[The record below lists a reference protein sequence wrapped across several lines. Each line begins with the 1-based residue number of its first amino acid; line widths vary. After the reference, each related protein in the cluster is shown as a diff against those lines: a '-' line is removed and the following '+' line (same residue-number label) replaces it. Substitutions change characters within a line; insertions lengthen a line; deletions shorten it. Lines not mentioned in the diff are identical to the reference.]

1 MTANPNELKMNE
13 KERLWWS
20 RVRAR
25 GSLWYLVNK
34 GLMFLLLYPSLGCY
48 VLEWEWQP
56 SLLVEGWIIG
66 LIAGGFVWMRK
77 ELRYRFTLDLEGDVV
92 PGTGDE

>member
-1 MTANPNELKMNE
+1 MANPNELKMTE
-13 KERLWWS
+13 DERLWWS

-25 GSLWYLVNK
+25 GSLWYLVSK
-34 GLMFLLLYPSLGCY
+34 GLVFLLLFPLLGCY
-48 VLEWEWQP
+48 VLGWEWQP
-56 SLLVEGWIIG
+56 ALLVEGWIIG

-92 PGTGDE
+92 TGAGDE

>member
-1 MTANPNELKMNE
+1 MANPDELKMNE
-13 KERLWWS
+13 SERLWWS

-34 GLMFLLLYPSLGCY
+34 GLVFLVLYPLIGCY
-48 VLEWEWQP
+48 VLEWDWHP
-56 SLLVEGWIIG
+56 NLLVEGWVSG